1 MSSQYYKEILM
12 DEKERHRVF
21 IEFAE
26 IISSQYDIPHVD
38 EVEQEKLEREY
49 EMRDE
54 VYPDDIS

>member
-1 MSSQYYKEILM
+1 MYPNTEY
-12 DEKERHRVF
+12 ERHRVF

-38 EVEQEKLEREY
+38 EVQSEMLEREY

-54 VYPDDIS
+54 VYPDECE